1 MLVDPIYASYT
12 EINNVLSRYKGRN
25 IYYGRPTTLGWD
37 LCVYEDTQGNIHIIY
52 KDLDEKLNKVTKH
65 LAFDPY
71 DPDRRGSDVIKGK
84 GREAFDKAND
94 YCKLYGESLDFS
106 ENKKFVRYKDEEY
119 NVVAFMYHY
128 VNRAL
133 PSRQWYKHCYGY
145 DMNSCYPYFMTKE
158 LPYGD
163 IIARNRIV
171 NEGEIGFNFDL
182 TVKGDDSFTMV
193 FEGMFANIIFKKKVY
208 KGLRDFVEYEYKNK
222 QISTDEEREEH
233 KLILNSLIGI
243 LKYHNIFIRI
253 AILEYARIY
262 MQSLKDD
269 NTIMQTV
276 DSIVSL
282 VPRPDLVLS
291 DKLGDFKLEHNDESF
306 IWINDTQK
314 RWANSE
320 TSKTGLKKSR
330 KYKNFQLIKPP
341 YRLDMDNLKIIRQQ
355 EEWSRLWP
363 EEN

>member
-1 MLVDPIYASYT
+1 MLVDAVYVS
-12 EINNVLSRYKGRN
+12 EKEFNNILSKYKGRIVN
-25 IYYGRPTTLGWD
+25 ISKPTALGWD
-37 LCVYEDTQGNIHIIY
+37 LCVYEDNQGNMHALY
-52 KDLDEKLNKVTKH
+52 KDLDDNLKKVVKH
-65 LAFDPY
+65 IAFDPY
-71 DPDRRGSDVIKGK
+71 DPDRRGTDVIKGK
-84 GREAFDKAND
+84 GREAFKKAEQ
-94 YCKLYGESLDFS
+94 YCKLYNETLDF
-106 ENKKFVRYKDEEY
+106 EDNKQFVRYKDEDF

-128 VNRAL
+128 VNRSL
-133 PSRQWYKHCYGY
+133 KSRIWYKHCYGY

-163 IIARNRIV
+163 VVARNRIV
-171 NEGEIGFNFDL
+171 NDDEIGFNWDL

-193 FEGMFANIIFKKKVY
+193 FSGMFANIIFKKKVY
-208 KGLRDFVEYEYKNK
+208 KGLKDFVNYEYNIKK
-222 QISTDEEREEH
+222 ELSGEEREEH

-243 LKYHNIFIRI
+243 MKYHNVFIRI

-282 VPRPDLVLS
+282 TPRPDLKLS
-291 DKLGDFKLEHNDESF
+291 NDLGDFKLEHNDESF
-306 IWINDTQK
+306 IWINDSQK
-314 RWANSE
+314 KWANSE

-330 KYKNFQLIKPP
+330 KYKNFQLLKPP
-341 YRLDMDNLKIIRQQ
+341 YRLDVDNLKIIRQQ

-363 EEN
+363 EED